1 MGKELKSGSM
11 EQFSKEIMCEIENQ
25 EKESS
30 NGQMVI
36 FIMGCLEIIRKMD
49 KESWNIKMEDN
60 IKEIGLMIKCMEM
73 VNLLGL
79 QAKVIKEI
87 IKKI

>member
-49 KESWNIKMEDN
+49 KES
-60 IKEIGLMIKCMEM
+60 
-73 VNLLGL
+73 
-79 QAKVIKEI
+79 
-87 IKKI
+87 